1 MQLSDHMWLER
12 EIFLATL
19 TSVKTPCPVNSQI
32 ACLQV
37 NVHTVGK
44 YGMVMRYTAR
54 MC

>member
-32 ACLQV
+32 DCLQV
-37 NVHTVGK
+37 NVPMVGK
-44 YGMVMRYTAR
+44 CGVVMRNTAR